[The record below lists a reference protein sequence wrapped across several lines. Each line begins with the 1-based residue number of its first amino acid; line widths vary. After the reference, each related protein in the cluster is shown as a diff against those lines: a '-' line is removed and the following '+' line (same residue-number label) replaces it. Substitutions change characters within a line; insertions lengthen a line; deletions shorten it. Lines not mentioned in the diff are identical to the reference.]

1 MADDQPDQEPEPT
14 ERLPRTGLRVPV
26 PKRKDVMDA
35 LRKVS
40 EPDEDEQ
47 PLSRHSYGPGTMR
60 PDSEPEWPERD

>member
-1 MADDQPDQEPEPT
+1 MADERDQEPETT

-40 EPDEDEQ
+40 EPDKPDEDEQ
-47 PLSRHSYGPGTMR
+47 R
-60 PDSEPEWPERD
+60 PSDAP

>member
-1 MADDQPDQEPEPT
+1 MANERDQEPEPT

-40 EPDEDEQ
+40 EPDKPDEDEQ
-47 PLSRHSYGPGTMR
+47 R
-60 PDSEPEWPERD
+60 PSDTP

>member
-1 MADDQPDQEPEPT
+1 MTDDQRDQEPEAT

-40 EPDEDEQ
+40 EPDECGADEQ
-47 PLSRHSYGPGTMR
+47 PPSNA
-60 PDSEPEWPERD
+60 D

>member
-1 MADDQPDQEPEPT
+1 MADDQRDQDQEPT

-40 EPDEDEQ
+40 EPDETEDEQ
-47 PLSRHSYGPGTMR
+47 VPIVDDGSG
-60 PDSEPEWPERD
+60 

>member
-1 MADDQPDQEPEPT
+1 MTDDERDQEPEPT

-40 EPDEDEQ
+40 EPDKD
-47 PLSRHSYGPGTMR
+47 
-60 PDSEPEWPERD
+60 DSPIVDRDSA

>member
-1 MADDQPDQEPEPT
+1 MPDEDHDQEPEQT

-40 EPDEDEQ
+40 EPDESEQDE
-47 PLSRHSYGPGTMR
+47 PPS
-60 PDSEPEWPERD
+60 DAA

>member
-1 MADDQPDQEPEPT
+1 MADEPDQEPEAT

-40 EPDEDEQ
+40 EPDEDE
-47 PLSRHSYGPGTMR
+47 PSRPPAPESAR
-60 PDSEPEWPERD
+60 PE

>member
-1 MADDQPDQEPEPT
+1 MADERDQEPEPT

-40 EPDEDEQ
+40 EPDEDE
-47 PLSRHSYGPGTMR
+47 PSAAPESAR
-60 PDSEPEWPERD
+60 PE